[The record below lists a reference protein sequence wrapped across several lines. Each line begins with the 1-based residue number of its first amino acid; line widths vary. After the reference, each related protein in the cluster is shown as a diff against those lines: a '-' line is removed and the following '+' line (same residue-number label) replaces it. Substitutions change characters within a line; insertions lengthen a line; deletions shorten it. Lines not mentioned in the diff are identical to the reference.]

1 MKIRV
6 EFECDVYSIDYQTW
20 FEIYNE
26 INKTQ
31 LECIQNVKVFNAEIN
46 KEV

>member
-20 FEIYNE
+20 SKVYEEVNRI
-26 INKTQ
+26 Q
-31 LECIQNVKVFNAEIN
+31 LDCVQNVKVFNAETN
-46 KEV
+46 EEV